1 MDDITKRAL
10 IHGVDQ
16 KNGILGT
23 TEREHQITAFI
34 KQDES
39 TAPLEMLTAW
49 LQFQS
54 GISEKEKR
62 DTIVKY
68 EMWLFRADT
77 TVKPDFSE
85 LPPMVDRFIN
95 GGDSSKSYYELL
107 VNWEKRTYNS
117 FSDLKEEH
125 IKEFLDKHNLKK

>member
-1 MDDITKRAL
+1 MNDITKRAL
-10 IHGVDQ
+10 IHGVDP

-77 TVKPDFSE
+77 TVKPNFSE

-95 GGDSSKSYYELL
+95 GGDGSKSYYELL
-107 VNWEKRTYNS
+107 VNWEKRTYS
-117 FSDLKEEH
+117 TFSDLKDKH
-125 IKEFLDKHNLKK
+125 IKEFLDKHKLKK

>member
-1 MDDITKRAL
+1 MNDVKKRAL
-10 IHGVDQ
+10 IYGVDK

-23 TEREHQITAFI
+23 TEREQQITAFI

-39 TAPLEMLTAW
+39 TSPLEMLKAW

-68 EMWLFRADT
+68 EMWLFRGDT
-77 TVKPDFSE
+77 TLKPDFSE
-85 LPPMVDRFIN
+85 LPPMVDRFII
-95 GGDSSKSYYELL
+95 GGDVSKSYYELL
-107 VNWEKRTYNS
+107 VNWEKRTYNT
-117 FSDLKEEH
+117 FSDLKDEH
-125 IKEFLDKHNLKK
+125 IKEFLAKFKLS

>member
-23 TEREHQITAFI
+23 TEHEHQITAFI

-77 TVKPDFSE
+77 TVKTDFSE

-95 GGDSSKSYYELL
+95 AGDSSKSYYELL
-107 VNWEKRTYNS
+107 VNWEKRTYNT
-117 FSDLKEEH
+117 FSDSKDEH
-125 IKEFLDKHNLKK
+125 IKEFLAKFKLT

>member
-85 LPPMVDRFIN
+85 LPPMVDRFIH
-95 GGDSSKSYYELL
+95 GGDVSKNYYELL
-107 VNWEKRTYNS
+107 VNWEKRTYNT
-117 FSDLKEEH
+117 FSDLKDEH
-125 IKEFLDKHNLKK
+125 IREFLDKHKLN